1 MMQGQGIMMG
11 QQLERRSNLSTIE
24 NNER

>member
-1 MMQGQGIMMG
+1 MQGQGIMMG